1 MKSAQRYRLVRT
13 LGTGGMAQVFSAV
26 AEGHGVER
34 RVAIKRMLG
43 AIADDAARAMFLDEA
58 RIASQLHHGS
68 IVQVLDYG
76 VVEQDPFMVLELVDG
91 LDVGRAARVGR
102 SNGVPISEGVAL
114 HVCAELAH
122 ALAYVH
128 ARSDDAG
135 RSLGI
140 VHRDVSPGN
149 VLCSWEGDVKLSD
162 FGIALALSRAE
173 KTAAGVVKGKPGYM
187 APEQGLGR
195 EVTGAADVFALGNT
209 LHALLTGAPVRSG
222 EELPWWLTEGRPPPV
237 SGKLPDD
244 LRALVTE
251 MVAISPAARPTAA
264 QVATRCEALLRSR
277 LEAGPR
283 SALRAWLA
291 QIRERL
297 EPDAALDQLFD
308 VAIVP
313 ASTEETT
320 RSGAARFDVVRLAAP
335 TREAPREHATDPTV
349 AAKPVEVIA
358 AARAPTSGSRS
369 RMWASA
375 GLVAIA
381 LVAVGI
387 TVSFQS
393 RAPSVTAPPRQAPE
407 GASLTPVEPPPAPPA
422 EPPAV
427 PTPSTVAAEPPPID
441 VSPSDVTAPASSAP
455 SPSSRASVPPRTVAS
470 PRRASAPE
478 ETSPATE
485 PAAPVFGW
493 LRVGSAELA
502 GAALEIDGVRAG
514 YLPALRRVPA
524 GPHRVVVRSVEGE
537 AIALEREVLIAPEH
551 TQSSPL
557 VVR

>member
-1 MKSAQRYRLVRT
+1 MKSAQRYRLTRT

-102 SNGVPISEGVAL
+102 TNGAPIPEGVAL

-128 ARSDDAG
+128 ARTDDGG
-135 RSLGI
+135 RPLGI
-140 VHRDVSPGN
+140 VHRDVSPAN

-162 FGIALALSRAE
+162 FGIALAFSRTE
-173 KTAAGVVKGKPGYM
+173 KTATGVVKGKPGYM

-209 LHALLTGAPVRSG
+209 LHALLTGAPVRG
-222 EELPWWLTEGRPPPV
+222 AEELPWWLTDGRPPPV

-251 MVAISPAARPTAA
+251 MVAISPTARPTAS

-277 LEAGPR
+277 LQTGPR

-297 EPDAALDQLFD
+297 EPDAALDLLFD

-313 ASTEETT
+313 ASAEETT
-320 RSGAARFDVVRLAAP
+320 RSGAARFDVVRLAP
-335 TREAPREHATDPTV
+335 PSREAPREHATDPTV

-358 AARAPTSGSRS
+358 AARAPTGASRS
-369 RMWASA
+369 RTWASA
-375 GLVAIA
+375 GLVAVA
-381 LVAVGI
+381 LAAIGI
-387 TVSFQS
+387 TLSFQS
-393 RAPSVTAPPRQAPE
+393 PAPRVTAPPREAPE
-407 GASLTPVEPPPAPPA
+407 GASLTPVEPAPAPPA

-427 PTPSTVAAEPPPID
+427 PTPSTVVGEPAPID
-441 VSPSDVTAPASSAP
+441 VAPSDEVAPASSAP
-455 SPSSRASVPPRTVAS
+455 SPSSRASVTPRTVAS
-470 PRRASAPE
+470 PRRAAAE
-478 ETSPATE
+478 ETSPAAE

-524 GPHRVVVRSVEGE
+524 GPHRVVVRSLEGE
-537 AIALEREVLIAPEH
+537 AIALERDVLIAPEH